1 MTDPATITRAQLVSR
16 ATKGGLALVAG
27 GTLLAATAGTAR
39 GTSGVRAS
47 TATDTD
53 IAKLA
58 ATAELLA
65 IDFYTRAIR
74 VRKLVGEEREYL
86 IDARDSE
93 EAHYNALAQVL
104 GSAAP
109 KDLAFTFPAGAF
121 RSRKSIAKLG
131 VALETA
137 FVGAYLGAVT
147 ALESNDLKG
156 VAAQIGA
163 SEASHL
169 SVFSDIASDDPV
181 IPAFPKSLTAE
192 QATAAVTPFLA

>member
-1 MTDPATITRAQLVSR
+1 MLDTATLTRAQLVSR
-16 ATKGGLALVAG
+16 ATRGGLALVAG
-27 GTLLAATAGTAR
+27 GTLLAATAGSAQGARETRGSATA
-39 GTSGVRAS
+39 
-47 TATDTD
+47 DTD

-65 IDFYTRAIR
+65 IDFYSRAIAA
-74 VRKLVGEEREYL
+74 RKLVGEEREYL

-93 EAHYNALAQVL
+93 RDHYDALAQVL

-109 KDLAFTFPAGAF
+109 KGLSFKFPGGAF

-169 SVFSDIASDDPV
+169 SVFSDIATDDPV
-181 IPAFPKSLTAE
+181 IPAFPKALTAE
-192 QATAAVTPFLA
+192 QATAAVTPFVA